1 MIASYML
8 SYKRCIGAGL
18 CVLGAFFLALVLI
31 TYSQNDVSFLYSSAG
46 DTVVPNHTLWGCFG
60 ATCAAVAFYMGG
72 AAIWFMVPFLAVTGC
87 GLLEL
92 LPYKRTR
99 QLMVGF
105 ALLMVSSAFLSF
117 QLHSD
122 LCSNVNPGG
131 CIGRYGTL
139 FFLMM
144 FDPAIIYVATLLM
157 NGLGLV
163 LVVRWAW
170 VKPLLKSARALVVS
184 AQLDTAWCLVTQWCM
199 IPFEKITG
207 TFKPQRKKPVDKVAQ
222 LVQEIIEQ
230 ESAGDLEHAQ
240 IFEDPFW
247 QTYAL
252 SPLTRASL
260 AIPEEHKE
268 KINEEQQ
275 QPHESATMD
284 TTLPFVAPPANLFL
298 KEEVQDD
305 GGKRDTLARERA
317 RNLESKL
324 ALFGITGKVLSI
336 TAGPVVTLFEYEP
349 ARDVKVSKILT
360 LEDDL
365 SLALEAHS
373 LRIIAPIPGRSV
385 VGFEVSNSNRQIVY
399 FSDIIAGQAFK
410 KHKGVMPLIIGSDT
424 IGNDV
429 VVDLVEMPHL
439 LVAGSTG
446 SGKSVALNS
455 MLTSMLC
462 KAHPDEVQF
471 ILIDPKR
478 LEFAA
483 FADIAHLLFPIV
495 TEVARVPLVLR
506 WAVKTMEERYQL
518 LATAGVRHVSEYH
531 KKYGIAAMPYMVIV
545 IDELADLMMTS
556 GRDVEELIARLAQM
570 ARAAGIHLIIATQRP
585 SVDVITGL
593 IKVNFPSRIACKV
606 ISKVDSRTI
615 LDCSGAE
622 KLLGKGDMLF
632 LNQKGILARVHGAY
646 VKDSE
651 ITSVVEYIKKQR
663 PVVYQEL
670 NLAAE
675 GDDVTYD
682 EDPLYSDVVDFVTT
696 LPQVSI
702 SLLQRRFRIGY
713 NRSARLIDTLEARGV
728 LMPAD
733 GGKFRKVL
741 R

>member
-1 MIASYML
+1 MIVSYVL
-8 SYKRCIGAGL
+8 SYKRCMGALL
-18 CVLGAFFLALVLI
+18 CLLGAFFLLSVLG
-31 TYSQNDVSFLYSSAG
+31 TYSIHDNSFFYS
-46 DTVVPNHTLWGCFG
+46 TVGHATTPIHNIFGFLG
-60 ATCAAVAFYMGG
+60 ATCAALALYIGG
-72 AAIWFMVPFLAVTGC
+72 AAIW
-87 GLLEL
+87 LLIPIL
-92 LPYKRTR
+92 LVASLVLMNYIGYKRAR
-99 QLMVGF
+99 QLMVGLT
-105 ALLMVSSAFLSF
+105 LLLFGTAFLSY
-117 QLHSD
+117 QLQSD
-122 LCSNVNPGG
+122 FYKAFSPGG
-131 CIGRYGTL
+131 LIGMYGTAL
-139 FFLMM
+139 FLMVM
-144 FDPAIIYVATLLM
+144 DRAVFYAVTLVM
-157 NGLGLV
+157 SGLGLV
-163 LVVRWAW
+163 LIVRWAW
-170 VKPLLKSARALVVS
+170 VQPLIRGMKALLIQAQFEKALNVVV
-184 AQLDTAWCLVTQWCM
+184 LWCRT
-199 IPFEKITG
+199 PFEKISGLFNKTRRNR
-207 TFKPQRKKPVDKVAQ
+207 TPPVDTVAQ
-222 LVQEIIEQ
+222 LVQEIIQQECEATSEQ
-230 ESAGDLEHAQ
+230 AQ

-247 QTYAL
+247 KKYVL
-252 SPLTRASL
+252 VSPVA
-260 AIPEEHKE
+260 PEPREE
-268 KINEEQQ
+268 KIMQDQQ
-275 QPHESATMD
+275 QPQESVTVEE
-284 TTLPFVAPPANLFL
+284 TIPFVTPPAHLFIKGEFQGNE
-298 KEEVQDD
+298 KE
-305 GGKRDTLARERA
+305 RDAFARERA
-317 RNLESKL
+317 KNLESKL
-324 ALFGITGKVLSI
+324 ALFGITGKVISI

-349 ARDVKVSKILT
+349 ARDVKVSKIVT

-385 VGFEVSNSNRQIVY
+385 VGFEVSNSNRQTVY

-424 IGNDV
+424 TGNDV
-429 VVDLVEMPHL
+429 VVDLVDMPHL

-446 SGKSVALNS
+446 SGKSVALNA
-455 MLTSMLC
+455 MLTSILC

-478 LEFAA
+478 LEFAS

-495 TEVARVPLVLR
+495 TEVIRVPLVLR

-531 KKYGIAAMPYMVIV
+531 KKYGIAAMPYIVIV

-606 ISKVDSRTI
+606 ISKIDSRTI

-646 VKDSE
+646 VKDAE
-651 ITSVVEYIKKQR
+651 ITAVVDYIKKQR
-663 PVVYQEL
+663 TVVYQDL
-670 NLAAE
+670 VMSADA
-675 GDDVTYD
+675 DDQGYE
-682 EDPLYSDVVDFVTT
+682 EDPLYADVVQFVTSM
-696 LPQVSI
+696 PQVSI

>member
-8 SYKRCIGAGL
+8 SYKRLIGAVL
-18 CVLGAFFLALVLI
+18 CGAGAVFLALVMI
-31 TYSQNDVSFLYSSAG
+31 TYSPYDVSLLYAHVG
-46 DTVVPNHTLWGCFG
+46 DHVTPYRSLFG
-60 ATCAAVAFYMGG
+60 WLGSTCATLAFY
-72 AAIWFMVPFLAVTGC
+72 AAGSATWFMVPLLAVASG
-87 GLLEL
+87 GLLDL
-92 LPYKRTR
+92 IPYKRVR

-105 ALLMVSSAFLSF
+105 GLLMISSALLSF
-117 QLHSD
+117 QIGSD
-122 LCSNVNPGG
+122 FYNRMKAGG
-131 CIGRYGTL
+131 IVGIYGTRL
-139 FFLMM
+139 LYMI
-144 FDPAIIYVATLLM
+144 FDPSSTYVATVLM
-157 NGLGLV
+157 SGLGLI
-163 LVVRWAW
+163 LVIRWAW
-170 VKPLLKSARALVVS
+170 VKPLLRGFSSVLSYTRLDKACNVV
-184 AQLDTAWCLVTQWCM
+184 VQWCI
-199 IPFEKITG
+199 IPFEKISRLG
-207 TFKPQRKKPVDKVAQ
+207 KRSSKKPVDRVAQ
-222 LVQEIIEQ
+222 LVQEIIQQ
-230 ESAGDLEHAQ
+230 EATAHGEESQ

-247 QTYAL
+247 HKYSL
-252 SPLTRASL
+252 VSPVIVEPQEAT
-260 AIPEEHKE
+260 IIK
-268 KINEEQQ
+268 EQQ
-275 QPHESATMD
+275 QPHESVTMD
-284 TTLPFVAPPANLFL
+284 EEIPFVTPPATLFL
-298 KEEVQDD
+298 KGEALDD
-305 GGKRDTLARERA
+305 GGKRDAHARERA

-324 ALFGITGKVLSI
+324 ALFGIAGKVISI

-385 VGFEVSNSNRQIVY
+385 VGFEVSNSNRQTVY
-399 FSDIIAGQAFK
+399 FSDIVAGQAFK

-429 VVDLVEMPHL
+429 VVDLTDMPHL

-446 SGKSVALNS
+446 SGKSVALNA

-495 TEVARVPLVLR
+495 TEVIRVPLVLR

-545 IDELADLMMTS
+545 IDELADLMMTA

-570 ARAAGIHLIIATQRP
+570 ARASGIHLIIATQRP

-606 ISKVDSRTI
+606 ISKIDSRTI

-646 VKDSE
+646 VKDAE
-651 ITSVVEYIKKQR
+651 ISAVVSHIQQQR
-663 PVVYQEL
+663 EVVYQEL
-670 NLAAE
+670 SIQAE
-675 GDDVTYD
+675 HEEMTHE
-682 EDPLYSDVVDFVTT
+682 EDPLYSDVVNFVTSM
-696 LPQVSI
+696 PQVSI

-741 R
+741 KS

>member
-1 MIASYML
+1 ML
-8 SYKRCIGAGL
+8 SYKRYIGAGL
-18 CVLGAFFLALVLI
+18 CLLGAFFLSLVLL
-31 TYSQNDVSFLYSSAG
+31 THSHTDVSYLYSNVSDSSVAC
-46 DTVVPNHTLWGCFG
+46 HTLGGFWG
-60 ATCAAVAFYMGG
+60 ATCAALAYYIGG
-72 AAIWFMVPFLAVTGC
+72 AAIWFIVPLLATLGC

-92 LPYKRTR
+92 LSYKRAR
-99 QLMVGF
+99 QLLVGF
-105 ALLMVSSAFLSF
+105 ALLMVSSAFLSY
-117 QLHSD
+117 QLQSD
-122 LCSNVNPGG
+122 ICTSVNPGG
-131 CIGRYGTL
+131 CIGAYGTL
-139 FFLMM
+139 LFLMM
-144 FDPAIIYVATLLM
+144 VDASIIYVATLLM
-157 NGLGLV
+157 SALGLI
-163 LVVRWAW
+163 LVVRWEW
-170 VKPLLKSARALVVS
+170 VKPLMKGARALLIY
-184 AQLDTAWCLVTQWCM
+184 AKLDAAWNVVTQWCM
-199 IPFEKITG
+199 IPFEKVSGIW
-207 TFKPQRKKPVDKVAQ
+207 KRQRKEPVDRVAQ
-222 LVQEIIEQ
+222 LVQEIVQ
-230 ESAGDLEHAQ
+230 KESSGDLEHAQ

-247 QTYAL
+247 QKYAL
-252 SPLTRASL
+252 TPLVISEER
-260 AIPEEHKE
+260 EEQKEHKE
-268 KINEEQQ
+268 KNYDEQQ
-275 QPHESATMD
+275 QPHESAAMEV
-284 TTLPFVAPPANLFL
+284 TLPFVAPPANLFL

-324 ALFGITGKVLSI
+324 ALFGISGKVISI

-429 VVDLVEMPHL
+429 IVDLVDMPHL

-446 SGKSVALNS
+446 SGKSVALNA

-483 FADIAHLLFPIV
+483 FADIAHLLFPII

-531 KKYGIAAMPYMVIV
+531 KKFGIAAMPYMVIV

-632 LNQKGILARVHGAY
+632 LNHKGLLARVHGAY
-646 VKDSE
+646 VKDAE
-651 ITSVVEYIKKQR
+651 IAAVVEYIKKQR
-663 PVVYQEL
+663 TVVYQEL
-670 NLAAE
+670 NVAAD
-675 GDDVTYD
+675 GDDVAYE
-682 EDPLYSDVVDFVTT
+682 EDPLYSDVVAFVTT